1 MEVERMFLKE
11 DTLIETIVKYM
22 ELAEKMIHKSG
33 VGKKSYVLSGMKKY
47 LGEVEYMEQINFI
60 LSFINFTIKISRGDV
75 LLQLNK
81 IKKKYC
87 CF

>member
-33 VGKKSYVLSGMKKY
+33 VGKKSYVLAGMKEY
-47 LGEVEYMEQINFI
+47 LGEEEYNDQINFI
-60 LSFINFTIKISRGDV
+60 LSFIDFTIKISRGDV

>member
-1 MEVERMFLKE
+1 ME

-22 ELAEKMIHKSG
+22 ELAEKMINKSG
-33 VGKKSYVLSGMKKY
+33 ASKKSYVLDGMKDY
-47 LGEVEYMEQINFI
+47 LGEEEYDEKINFI
-60 LSFINFTIKISRGDV
+60 LSFIDFTINLSRGDV
-75 LLQLNK
+75 LLHLNK